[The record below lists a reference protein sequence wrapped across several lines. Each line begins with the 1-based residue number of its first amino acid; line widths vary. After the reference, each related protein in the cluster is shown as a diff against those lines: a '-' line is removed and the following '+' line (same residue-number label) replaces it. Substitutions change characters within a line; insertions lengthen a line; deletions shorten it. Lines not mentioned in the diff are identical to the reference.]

1 MTAQSSSKSFFGTY
15 LKYRLCEMKLNLV
28 MCCILNVLGLPL
40 YAVAANVGFGGGISE
55 FAMTARVFS
64 TMCIIALPAAAMFN
78 AIASFDY
85 YHKKDLTDTIGVLP
99 LSFKERFFADLLAGY
114 AINVLP
120 VIPCGIFAVIA
131 LGNTQEKFR
140 RFHNAFFED
149 SFKMASV
156 GAIIVMTLLVIITFA
171 YLFTVLTSVCCG
183 KVYHTVVFT
192 LFGMAVLPLL
202 SYGLVRSF
210 INSVVGLRY
219 GDNYILRG
227 VEFFPPIGLL
237 IDLFEAMGIAFQAN
251 LGWDVLENPAGELFA
266 VGKPVHIAVYVLLV
280 LGLVRLTYALA
291 KRRLAENTG
300 SAFAVKPM
308 FNVFSAG
315 LAAGVT
321 ITILAMCYDVM
332 EHYIIVS
339 AAAGA
344 VTFLVTL
351 LINPRRIKALLRSLI
366 AGAAAIASILAVW
379 LLIDKT
385 GSFGLRYFPKNPDKI
400 GCVKINDTYE
410 ITDKEDIEKYITLLN
425 ERLRKYPS
433 AMEYENKRLS
443 EPGFYVKVEIVDGK
457 PIERLYGSST
467 TGRYI
472 FSCLDGYVDYFF
484 DDFISA
490 KYVYSCNVKSKN
502 VNVRIPYEKMDEFI
516 SILREEASEKH
527 SPDAPEFAEAV
538 FNGYSGREKT
548 FIIEQS
554 YTRTIEF
561 LEALNDNTPA
571 DPDTIYL
578 QIEYKI
584 RQENWEWLS
593 VNIPYKD
600 RDDER
605 VKELVELLKNGR
617 GTRDGDFDVYSN
629 YVAGLGD
636 VTEEN
641 RDRVLEIMAQLASEI
656 IDGYKRTSDNN

>member
-1 MTAQSSSKSFFGTY
+1 MTAQSSSKGCFVTY
-15 LKYRLCEMKLNLV
+15 LKYRLGLLKINFV

-40 YAVAANVGFGGGISE
+40 YAAAANVGFGGGISE

-64 TMCIIALPAAAMFN
+64 TICVAVLPAIAMFN
-78 AIASFDY
+78 AISAFDY
-85 YHKKDLTDTIGVLP
+85 YHKKDLTDTIGALP

-120 VIPCGIFAVIA
+120 VIPCGIACVIA

-140 RFHNAFFED
+140 RFHNAFADNCRFR
-149 SFKMASV
+149 MASV
-156 GAIIVMTLLVIITFA
+156 GAIIVMALIVIITFA

-183 KVYHTVVFT
+183 KVYHTVIFS
-192 LFGMAVLPLL
+192 LLGMAVLPLL

-210 INSVVGLRY
+210 INSVVGMRY
-219 GDNYILRG
+219 GENYILRG
-227 VEFFPPIGLL
+227 VAFFPPIGVLH
-237 IDLFEAMGIAFQAN
+237 DLFEAMGIAFQAN
-251 LGWDVLENPAGELFA
+251 LDWEVITKPAGKLFS
-266 VGKPVHIAVYVLLV
+266 VSEPVHIAVYVLLA
-280 LGLVRLTYALA
+280 LGLVALA
-291 KRRLAENTG
+291 YYLGKRRLAENTG
-300 SAFAVKPM
+300 SAFAVKPA
-308 FNVFSAG
+308 FNVTSAG
-315 LAAGVT
+315 ITAGVT
-321 ITILAMCYDVM
+321 IAVLAMCYNRTPFYVL
-332 EHYIIVS
+332 VA

-351 LINPRRIKALLRSLI
+351 LINPRRKKALLRSLI

-385 GSFGLRYFPKNPDKI
+385 GSFGLRYFPKNPDK
-400 GCVKINDTYE
+400 VEYVEINSHYT
-410 ITDKEDIEKYITLLN
+410 ITDKADIETYISLLDD
-425 ERLRKYPS
+425 RLRYYPLDMQHDDNPWS
-433 AMEYENKRLS
+433 SNNFSVE
-443 EPGFYVKVEIVDGK
+443 VKTTDGK
-457 PIERLYGSST
+457 TIERLYGSET
-467 TGRYI
+467 YGRYI
-472 FSCLDGYVDYFF
+472 FGNLNGYVDYFF

-561 LEALNDNTPA
+561 LESLNEDTDV
-571 DPDTIYL
+571 DPETGYFSISYTVRGAHWDSL
-578 QIEYKI
+578 D
-584 RQENWEWLS
+584 
-593 VNIPYKD
+593 VCVHYKD
-600 RDDER
+600 RDDAR
-605 VKELVELLKNGR
+605 VKELVDLLKNGR
-617 GTRDGDFDVYSN
+617 GTRDPAFSVYST

-636 VTEEN
+636 VTDQTK
-641 RDRVLEIMAQLASEI
+641 DRVVEIMAELAAEA
-656 IDGYKRTSDNN
+656 IDG

>member
-1 MTAQSSSKSFFGTY
+1 MTAQSSSKGCFVTY
-15 LKYRLCEMKLNLV
+15 LKYRLGLLKINFV

-40 YAVAANVGFGGGISE
+40 YAAAANVGFGGGISE

-64 TMCIIALPAAAMFN
+64 TICVAVLPAIAMFN
-78 AIASFDY
+78 AISAFDY
-85 YHKKDLTDTIGVLP
+85 YHKKDLTDTIGALP

-114 AINVLP
+114 AVNIVP

-140 RFHNAFFED
+140 RFHNAFAD
-149 SFKMASV
+149 NCRFKMASV
-156 GAIIVMTLLVIITFA
+156 GVIIVMALIVIITFT

-183 KVYHTVVFT
+183 KVYHTVIFS
-192 LFGMAVLPLL
+192 LLGMAVLPLL

-210 INSVVGLRY
+210 INSVVGMRY
-219 GDNYILRG
+219 GENYILRG
-227 VEFFPPIGLL
+227 VAFFPPIGVLH
-237 IDLFEAMGIAFQAN
+237 DLFEAMGVAFQAN
-251 LGWDVLENPAGELFA
+251 LDWDEVITKPAGELFA
-266 VGKPVHIAVYVLLV
+266 VGKPVHIAVYVLLA
-280 LGLVRLTYALA
+280 LGLVALAYYLA

-308 FNVFSAG
+308 FNVTSAG
-315 LAAGVT
+315 ITAGVT
-321 ITILAMCYDVM
+321 IAVLAMCYNRTPFYVL
-332 EHYIIVS
+332 VA

-351 LINPRRIKALLRSLI
+351 LINPRRKKALLKSI
-366 AGAAAIASILAVW
+366 ISGAAGIGSIILVW
-379 LLIDKT
+379 LLIFKT

-410 ITDKEDIEKYITLLN
+410 ITDKEDIETYITLLN
-425 ERLRKYPS
+425 NRLRDNPS
-433 AMEYENKRLS
+433 DMEYENKNLR
-443 EPGFYVKVEIVDGK
+443 ERGFYVEVTTTDGK
-457 PIERLYGSST
+457 TIERLYGSET
-467 TGRYI
+467 YGRYI
-472 FSCLDGYVDYFF
+472 FGNLNGYVDYFF

-561 LEALNDNTPA
+561 LESLNEDTDV
-571 DPDTIYL
+571 DPETAYFSISYTVRGAHWDSL
-578 QIEYKI
+578 D
-584 RQENWEWLS
+584 
-593 VNIPYKD
+593 VCVHYKD
-600 RDDER
+600 RDDAR
-605 VKELVELLKNGR
+605 VKELVDLLKNGR
-617 GTRDGDFDVYSN
+617 GTRDPAFSVYST

-636 VTEEN
+636 VTDQTK
-641 RDRVLEIMAQLASEI
+641 DRVVEIMAELAAEA
-656 IDGYKRTSDNN
+656 IDG